1 MRPESGCDYCAGYRD
16 GEGCRFAVEFAAPRM
31 DSKNPSSFDFVTKLL
46 LPALALIALILGQIR
61 GSPPGLQWA
70 LLVLIVLLVG
80 FGFFYAPFA
89 TKIRRWREQAREIQ
103 ATAGALPE
111 LRRLARNF
119 AEFVDTGRPDT
130 FHYIVVSELCQGNGE
145 LIAKLP
151 IPDVSLWYHLS
162 VYFSQRVVR
171 LRPKMSELQATMMEF
186 HHLVGSYNNMCVAVV
201 FERLPKDLQPAMTPK
216 VKSSLNGFQQRF
228 VSFLKEYEDFVIGLA
243 EAQPIYY
250 GLPRSFVRPKPLT

>member
-1 MRPESGCDYCAGYRD
+1 
-16 GEGCRFAVEFAAPRM
+16 M

-46 LPALALIALILGQIR
+46 LPALALIALILGQIK

-70 LLVLIVLLVG
+70 LLVLTVLFVV
-80 FGFFYAPFA
+80 YEPFVA
-89 TKIRRWREQAREIQ
+89 KIRQWREQTRDTRI
-103 ATAGALPE
+103 TRDALPE

-130 FHYIVVSELCQGNGE
+130 FHYIIASELCQGNGE

-171 LRPKMSELQATMMEF
+171 LRPKRSELQATMMEF